1 MAISFSGKKLTLDVV
16 RLILAKH
23 GWVVGPR
30 ENTMQY
36 TCMVTHGQHT
46 LIQYK
51 TLGQLRHLA
60 VRFILQEIYELQLM
74 SKCAI
79 PPE

>member
-1 MAISFSGKKLTLDVV
+1 MAITFCGRKLTLDVV
-16 RLILAKH
+16 RLILARH

-30 ENTMQY
+30 ENTCQY
-36 TCMVTHGQHT
+36 HCLVTQGQST
-46 LIQYK
+46 LVQYK

-60 VRFILQEIYELQLM
+60 VRLLLQEVYDLQLM

>member
-1 MAISFSGKKLTLDVV
+1 MAITFSGKKLTLDIV

-23 GWVVGPR
+23 GWAVGPR
-30 ENTMQY
+30 ENTRQY
-36 TCMVTHGQHT
+36 RCLVTQGQST

-60 VRFILQEIYELQLM
+60 VRLILQEVYELQLM

>member
-1 MAISFSGKKLTLDVV
+1 MAITFSGTKLTLA
-16 RLILAKH
+16 RIRPILARH
-23 GWVVGPR
+23 GWIVGPR
-30 ENTMQY
+30 ENTCQY
-36 TCMVTHGQHT
+36 HCLVTHGQHT
-46 LIQYK
+46 LVQYK

-60 VRFILQEIYELQLM
+60 VRLILQEVYDLQLM